1 MKSGI
6 HVDLRVVRDEE
17 FPAALHY
24 FTGSKEHNI
33 ELPVASLD
41 VTPSNELALRQA
53 LPGYRLSIE
62 RSGGIEWLAFRPCT
76 DNAGS
81 TDLSTAS
88 VEEPV
93 DVMGTGSVDHRRG
106 TRWITGANIGGSPAP
121 ISPQAAPSNGW
132 GPP

>member
-1 MKSGI
+1 MRHLYLKSGALQRSRDFAA
-6 HVDLRVVRDEE
+6 HVR
-17 FPAALHY
+17 
-24 FTGSKEHNI
+24 G
-33 ELPVASLD
+33 
-41 VTPSNELALRQA
+41 LALRQA